1 MKGPK
6 SANQSDSSTPQ
17 DVELC
22 SEQQWEHNGDTQK
35 DATNLTNSSNN
46 FFEAFSL
53 KVLLKLHTENEKL
66 NGNSSQDGAK
76 LDYSQT
82 IICAIGIGIAGGLV
96 ATGYYFVL
104 EHFLDWVWEGGHSF
118 FVPLFPSW
126 LPAWHYTWIVA
137 TIGGLLVGLCLYF
150 LGQPGEMAIVIDN
163 IHDPGRLEP
172 KQTPAMIIT
181 SLVSITAGGS
191 LGPEAPL
198 VQINGSLGTW
208 LGDKLKLSV
217 HSLRVLTFCGMS
229 AALGAFFGSP
239 VGGALFALE
248 IPHRRSIEYYEAIVP
263 ALVASIFSF
272 AVFRFGTGLA
282 VGGIYRFENFAPLPT
297 LSWWNL
303 VEAMELGFVGALA
316 GILFVG
322 IFRFT
327 KFLLKDLEHN
337 HIILAV
343 IGGLAIGWIAV
354 AFPQTLFFSEQQI
367 ETHVIEAGPSLGV
380 TMLLGITLA
389 KMFAISFTIHGG
401 FRGGFIF
408 PLFFTGANLGL
419 AIALAMPGF
428 HPTIAMLCC
437 MAAVNVA
444 ITKTPISTSVI
455 LSVLSDTALVPVIAI
470 ASFTSLLVTHNISLL
485 KTQRPRRQTVF
496 ANNES
501 IVVGN

>member
-1 MKGPK
+1 MEVSK
-6 SANQSDSSTPQ
+6 SAKQNSDCTSEKAQLDPASKLEKNGRESSLLYSITHPREVLADQ
-17 DVELC
+17 FSPL
-22 SEQQWEHNGDTQK
+22 SLFTLQK
-35 DATNLTNSSNN
+35 NNEEENSTSLT
-46 FFEAFSL
+46 
-53 KVLLKLHTENEKL
+53 L
-66 NGNSSQDGAK
+66 N
-76 LDYSQT
+76 YSQT
-82 IICAIGIGIAGGLV
+82 IMCAIPIGIAGGLV
-96 ATGYYFVL
+96 ATVYYFVL
-104 EHFLDWVWEGGHSF
+104 EHFLDWVWEDGREF
-118 FVPLFPSW
+118 FVSLFPTW
-126 LPAWHYTWIVA
+126 LPAWHYTWIAA

-150 LGQPGEMAIVIDN
+150 LGLPGEMALVVDK

-217 HSLRVLTFCGMS
+217 NSLRVLTFCGMS

-263 ALVASIFSF
+263 ALIASIFSF
-272 AVFRFGTGLA
+272 GVFRFGTGLE
-282 VGGIYRFENFAPLPT
+282 VGGIYRFEYFPPLPT

-303 VEAMELGFVGALA
+303 IEAAQLGFFGAIA

-327 KFLLKDLEHN
+327 KFLLKDFHGN
-337 HIILAV
+337 HILLAV
-343 IGGLAIGWIAV
+343 IGGLGIGWIAV

-367 ETHVIEAGPSLGV
+367 ETHVIEAGVSLGV
-380 TMLLGITLA
+380 VMLLGITVA
-389 KMFAISFTIHGG
+389 KMLAISFTIHGG

-419 AIALAMPGF
+419 AIALAMPSF
-428 HPTIAMLCC
+428 HPTIAILCC

-455 LSVLSDTALVPVIAI
+455 LSVLSDTSLIPIIAI
-470 ASFTSLLVTHNISLL
+470 ASFTSLLITHNVSLL
-485 KTQRPRRQTVF
+485 TTQRSRCKEELSGATAF
-496 ANNES
+496 
-501 IVVGN
+501 